1 MRGLV
6 LSGGGSKGAFQ
17 IGVLKRWM
25 VDQGRDYDVIAGSS
39 VGAINAALLCHAP
52 KGVPRDAWVGAW
64 DFWARVD
71 NRAIRREWPVLGK
84 VAALWRTS
92 VYDSSPLQQWVRREL
107 NLPAI
112 RRSGRRVLVTAVSWQ
127 TGEACI
133 VDQDDPAFADWIL
146 ASSSFPAMLN
156 PITIHGEHWTDGSVR
171 SVTPLSAAIKAGC
184 TEVDVILCA
193 DPTRPTAFDFG
204 GKAAVPWLAFRA
216 VEILANEVARGD
228 LEIAELKN
236 RIEGYKQIKL
246 RICKPDVDLDAKFG
260 PALDFDIDLRG
271 LIQLGYE
278 TACRLDQAE
287 Q

>member
-6 LSGGGSKGAFQ
+6 LGGGGSKGAFQ

-25 VDQGRDYDVIAGSS
+25 AEQGRDYDVIAGSS

-52 KGVPRDAWVGAW
+52 KGDPATSWASAW
-64 DFWARVD
+64 DFWMRVE
-71 NRAIRREWPVLGK
+71 NHAIRRDWPLLGK
-84 VAALWRTS
+84 VAGLWRTS
-92 VYDSSPLQQWVRREL
+92 IYDASPLQKWVRREL
-107 NLPAI
+107 DVRAI
-112 RRSGRRVLVTAVSWQ
+112 RGSGRRVLAVAVSWQ
-127 TGEACI
+127 TGEARV
-133 VDQDDPAFADWIL
+133 VDQDDPDFASWIL

-156 PITIHGEHWTDGSVR
+156 PVAIRGEHWTDGSVR

-184 TEVDVILCA
+184 TEIDVVMCA
-193 DPTRPTAFDFG
+193 DPKRPTAFDFS
-204 GKAAVPWLAFRA
+204 GKAAIPWLAFRA

-246 RICKPDVDLDAKFG
+246 RICKPDVDLDAEFG
-260 PALDFDIDLRG
+260 PALDFDIDIRG

-278 TACRLDQAE
+278 TAQRMDAT
-287 Q
+287 